1 MPAAVLGQRIQG
13 FLVAAVIF
21 AFCATPALGSVA
33 VLIMAIA
40 MLVALPVAV
49 MRYHR
54 IATRRKATV
63 WVSLLTYFLV
73 FLGMDFLFYGDIQNT
88 LRAMAPSSPVLA
100 AAIVVM
106 ALDDGQTT
114 ISHRRLGEW
123 SSLAV
128 VFTVL

>member
-1 MPAAVLGQRIQG
+1 MT
-13 FLVAAVIF
+13 
-21 AFCATPALGSVA
+21 ATGSA
-33 VLIMAIA
+33 TNIAIA
-40 MLVALPVAV
+40 MIKTATEPSAGVAQKAK
-49 MRYHR
+49 
-54 IATRRKATV
+54 ITAATKRNATV